1 MDLSALLAFLQPAF
15 EVLSLVWSFIN
26 DNFTLIGITAPRF
39 IWGGAGL
46 LLIIFVTSLVKLY
59 RATGKVQAE
68 LTRCER
74 VLAESIKNSPN
85 LNGEELEKINKEMKA
100 SNLLDHVWEEFGETL
115 LSEDLGGKKLIFN
128 TRAANEFFSRDE
140 IIESNL
146 KLAWYHAVPGVLTG
160 VGLLFT
166 FLAILVGLNGIVQP
180 GTDEI
185 DQHGMIKLVE
195 SLSGKFL
202 TSVCALFLATSFV
215 GLEKRWT
222 RKVDQVH
229 KRFTRQVD
237 KRFPRRSAEHLL
249 EKIVAASVEQASQL
263 RHFGADLSGRL
274 KEGMTES
281 FQPILE
287 RLALAIDKLEKEKS
301 ETLQGSMT
309 GILEEFKNL
318 VSQSAQGEISKLA
331 EVLRGTSE
339 VLNSSNERTIASHQQ
354 ISQMMDSV
362 GESMRRQADA
372 NGDLLGRLTQ
382 SVEDMSHKLGQ
393 ASAESS
399 AKVTEKIQGV
409 LASLEESSFRTLEES
424 KKHTQ
429 SLSQLVDGM
438 SQRVEGALNGVS
450 GIMTERISGLLANL
464 ESASQTAAN
473 EAKRQSEAM
482 SQLVQTMSDR
492 VEAALASASGSMSQT
507 VGGLVSQTS
516 QLSEATANKL
526 EQMLSKQ
533 AEGAA
538 LLKQAGE
545 TVDQSLTRFQAL
557 LNASNETQ
565 ALYEQSV
572 KDLREVSS
580 TVLEDLRLTRSV
592 QADFGAVSSALREA
606 GAGLGT
612 MQTEHRKM
620 LEEYDRVFKTLDSE
634 LGSLI
639 DRLHG
644 NAQIYNQRVK
654 EALVEKLGVFDTH
667 LSSATNVIG
676 GTVGELEEAVSELNE
691 TLDSIRK
698 TTIVSLQSALD
709 RLVGTSPSIS

>member
-1 MDLSALLAFLQPAF
+1 MDLSTLLAFMQPAV
-15 EVLSLVWSFIN
+15 EVFSLVWSYIN
-26 DNFTLIGITAPRF
+26 DNFTLIGVTAPRF

-46 LLIIFVTSLVKLY
+46 LCIIFVSSLVKLY

-68 LTRCER
+68 LARCER
-74 VLAESIKNSPN
+74 VLVESIKNSPV
-85 LNGEELEKINKEMKA
+85 LTGEELEKINKQMKTA
-100 SNLLDHVWEEFGETL
+100 SLLDHVWEEFGETL
-115 LSEDLGGKKLIFN
+115 LNEDSGGRKLIFN

-160 VGLLFT
+160 LGLLFT

-180 GTDEI
+180 GTDQI

-215 GLEKRWT
+215 GLEKRRT

-237 KRFPRRSAEHLL
+237 KRFPRRSSEHLL
-249 EKIVAASVEQASQL
+249 EKIAAMSSEQASQL

-287 RLALAIDKLEKEKS
+287 RLTLAIDKLEKDRGETQKS
-301 ETLQGSMT
+301 SLT
-309 GILEEFKNL
+309 GMLEEFRNL
-318 VSQSAQGEISKLA
+318 ISKSAQGEISKLA
-331 EVLRGTSE
+331 EVLTGASA
-339 VLNSSNERTIASHQQ
+339 LIQSSNEQAMANQQ
-354 ISQMMDSV
+354 NMSDMMDSI
-362 GESMRRQADA
+362 GDSMRRQAEA
-372 NGDLLGRLTQ
+372 IGELLGILQQ
-382 SVEDMSHKLGQ
+382 SAEDMSNKLGR
-393 ASAESS
+393 ASEESS
-399 AKVTEKIQGV
+399 AKVAEQIQGV
-409 LASLEESSFRTLEES
+409 LARLEESSFRTLEES

-464 ESASQTAAN
+464 ESASQTAAH

-557 LNASNETQ
+557 LTASNETQ

-572 KDLREVSS
+572 RDLREVSS

-612 MQTEHRKM
+612 MQSEHRKM

-634 LGSLI
+634 LGALI

-654 EALVEKLGVFDTH
+654 EALVEKLGVFDSH